1 MLLQNFERKERV
13 GVRAEEPCRISQE
26 RHKMVSFRF
35 HQYQVVGRAL
45 PTESDEHPKIYRMKL
60 WATNEVRSKSKF
72 WYFLRKLKK
81 VKKSNGQI
89 LAINEIFEKS
99 PTKIKNYGIWLRY
112 QSRTGYHNMY
122 KEYRDTTLN
131 GAVEQM
137 YTEMASRHRVRSPC
151 IQIIKTATI
160 PAKLCKRESTKQFH
174 NSKIKFP
181 LVFKKFLEM
190 AQEVVN
196 PEEQVVLGEEIDH
209 VRLITLN
216 RPRQLNVIS
225 SKVVSLL
232 ADFLEKWEKDDNTKL
247 ILIKGAGRA
256 FSAGGDLKM
265 FYDGRTSEDSCLE
278 VVYRMY
284 WLCHHIH
291 TYKKTQ
297 VALVH
302 GISMGGGASLMV
314 PMKFSVVTE
323 KTVGFFVL
331 VWVFSTPEASIGF
344 HTDCGFSYMLSRLP
358 GHLGEFLALTGARL
372 NGKEL
377 VAAGMATHFVPLEK
391 LPELEK
397 RLISLN
403 SGDEN
408 AVKSVIEEFS
418 VDVQL
423 DEGSVLNKLSVIDEC
438 FCKDTVVDIIKSFE
452 LESSKEGNGWTGA
465 VLKGLKRSS
474 PTGLK
479 ITLRSIREGRKQTL
493 ADCMKKEFRLTMN
506 ILRTTI
512 SADVYEGI
520 RALTIDKDN
529 APKWDPPTFDE
540 VDDSK
545 VDLVFQP
552 FKDNLELQVSEN
564 EKHRW
569 SGKYEHSAYA
579 ALNATEM
586 AKKNL
591 FSEL

>member
-1 MLLQNFERKERV
+1 MD
-13 GVRAEEPCRISQE
+13 QE
-26 RHKMVSFRF
+26 
-35 HQYQVVGRAL
+35 A
-45 PTESDEHPKIYRMKL
+45 
-60 WATNEVRSKSKF
+60 
-72 WYFLRKLKK
+72 
-81 VKKSNGQI
+81 
-89 LAINEIFEKS
+89 
-99 PTKIKNYGIWLRY
+99 
-112 QSRTGYHNMY
+112 
-122 KEYRDTTLN
+122 
-131 GAVEQM
+131 
-137 YTEMASRHRVRSPC
+137 
-151 IQIIKTATI
+151 
-160 PAKLCKRESTKQFH
+160 
-174 NSKIKFP
+174 
-181 LVFKKFLEM
+181 
-190 AQEVVN
+190 VN

-256 FSAGGDLKM
+256 FSAGGDLRM

-323 KTVGFFVL
+323 KT
-331 VWVFSTPEASIGF
+331 VFSTPEASIGF

-452 LESSKEGNGWTGA
+452 LESSKEGNEWTGA

-493 ADCMKKEFRLTMN
+493 AECMKKEFRLTMN

-569 SGKYEHSAYA
+569 NGKYEHSAYA

-586 AKKNL
+586 AKTNL